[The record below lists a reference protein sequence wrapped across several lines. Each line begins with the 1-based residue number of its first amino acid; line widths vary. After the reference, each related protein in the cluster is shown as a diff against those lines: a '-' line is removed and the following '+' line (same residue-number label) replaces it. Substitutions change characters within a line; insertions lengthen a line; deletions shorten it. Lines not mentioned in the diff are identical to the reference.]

1 MKASY
6 VQRGNKIDYINDT
19 GADIK
24 RGEVVV
30 LGGRIAVAADDI
42 VSGKQGVLELTG
54 VWAMAKASSEEIV
67 VGAAVYYDKGN
78 DCITTTADSNTL
90 AGFAAEKKAAADTSI
105 AVRIG

>member
-19 GADIK
+19 GADIE
-24 RGEVVV
+24 RGEVVA

-42 VSGKQGVLELTG
+42 ASGEQGVLELTG
-54 VWAMAKASSEEIV
+54 VWTMAKASGEEIA
-67 VGAAVYYDKGN
+67 VGAAVYYDSGD

-90 AGFAAEKKAAADTSI
+90 AGFAVEKKDSADTSI